1 MIAFGQGSSAARAIL
16 LLASLI
22 AFLLALPS
30 LAAARDQADWSGVW
44 DSRWRDGGAVMIL
57 QQTDDRVFGTYPALE
72 GIIEGRIEGR
82 VLSGTWRDD
91 FGIGTFTF
99 AISPDGDS
107 FTGRFGTGEWW
118 TAARVGEFQATRFIA
133 TPDASTPEATMRG
146 FLMAGNDSRE
156 GRTDRIAPAMD
167 LLDFSEDE
175 EPVSSGDRLRLATKL
190 FRILDQ
196 LTIRVRHLPAPEEG
210 ADTVDT
216 VLRQAGTNVSVAL
229 TFRRAETEDGAPA
242 WLIVVPPAEQMER
255 DLRRLLVRRDGELRH
270 SREHHDLQSPRDT
283 MRTFIEQRHVLEDG
297 RNQLFLRTMD
307 LSRVAAATRAEYGE
321 LQGRFLKRVIDR
333 IGFVLWQEIPDNPD
347 QRAPYV
353 HFRHPDGD
361 IEIVPIEQEDGRRI
375 WQFSA
380 DTVDAARRLYV
391 ALEDMPVAEGLVQ
404 EPPATAF
411 FEVRDRM
418 RALDR
423 RLMNDVF
430 GAEMW
435 QIIGLG
441 IWLIISLPLSWVLA
455 WLVAKVFRLDRA
467 TGDLMSAKARFLWPL
482 RLIFVAVLGLVA
494 LRLLGF
500 PQAIEL
506 ALRTAL
512 WLVLTIAG
520 GWLAFHLVNKVS
532 SWFAPSADKGR
543 FQDAM
548 LHSLATSIT
557 KILVIIGAALLLAE
571 ALSLPYQGVLAG
583 LGIGGLAVALA
594 AQSTLANFIAGLTL
608 LADKPVKV
616 GDFCKFG
623 DQIGTIESIG
633 LRSVKVRSLG
643 RTLISIP
650 NAEFVNLF
658 LENFTKRDQIWLHKI
673 LNLRYETT
681 PDQLRWVLAEI
692 RKLLLQHPQVT
703 ALPAR
708 ARFVSFGEHSL
719 DIEIFAYVRTT
730 DFDTFLAVQEDLY
743 LRIIDIVDQSG
754 TGFAFPST
762 VNYLARDSGI
772 DADRKSRAEAIV
784 KQWREEDELPFPE
797 FDQKTRFGL
806 MDQIEYPPE
815 GSPGGRRA
823 LEKRDRERE
832 A

>member
-1 MIAFGQGSSAARAIL
+1 MIAFRRRGRAARSGV

-30 LAAARDQADWSGVW
+30 LAAARDQVDWSGVW

-72 GIIEGRIEGR
+72 GIIEGRVDGR
-82 VLSGTWRDD
+82 LLEGTWRDPS
-91 FGIGTFTF
+91 GSGMFTF
-99 AISPDGDS
+99 AIAPGGDS
-107 FTGRFGTGEWW
+107 FAGRFGSGEWW
-118 TAARVGEFQATRFIA
+118 TAERVGDFHAAWLTES
-133 TPDASTPEATMRG
+133 PDASTPKVTMRA
-146 FLMAGNDSRE
+146 FLMAGNDTRE
-156 GRTDRIAPAMD
+156 GRTDRVAPALD
-167 LLDFSEDE
+167 LLDFSEYED
-175 EPVSSGDRLRLATKL
+175 PIPSGDQLRLATKL

-196 LTIRVRHLPAPEEG
+196 LTIRLRHLPAPEEG
-210 ADTVDT
+210 SDTVQT
-216 VLRQAGTNVSVAL
+216 VLRQAGTDIPVEL
-229 TFRRAETEDGAPA
+229 TFRLDDTRDGSPS
-242 WLIVVPPAEQMER
+242 WLIVVPPAEQMEQ
-255 DLRRLLVRRDGELRH
+255 DLERLLVRRDGELPH
-270 SREHHDLQSPRDT
+270 PREHHDLLSPRDT
-283 MRTFIEQRHVLEDG
+283 MRTFIEQRYNLRDG
-297 RNQLFLRTMD
+297 HNALFLTTMD

-333 IGFVLWQEIPDNPD
+333 IGYVIWQEIPDNPD

-353 HFRHPDGD
+353 HFRHPVGD
-361 IEIVPIEQEDGRRI
+361 IEIVPIEQDDGRRI

-380 DTVDAARRLYV
+380 DTVEAGRRLYV
-391 ALEDMPVAEGLVQ
+391 ALEDMPLAEQLAG
-404 EPPATAF
+404 EPVTTAF

-423 RLMNDVF
+423 RLLNEVF
-430 GAEMW
+430 GAEVW
-435 QIIGLG
+435 QILGLAV
-441 IWLIISLPLSWVLA
+441 WLVVSIPLSWILA
-455 WLVAKVFRLDRA
+455 WLVAKAFRLNQA
-467 TGDLMSAKARFLWPL
+467 TGDLMSANARFLWPL

-500 PQAIEL
+500 PQAIDV
-506 ALRTAL
+506 ALRTAM
-512 WLVLTIAG
+512 WLVLTVAG
-520 GWLAFHLVNKVS
+520 GWLAFHLVNKIS
-532 SWFAPSADKGR
+532 SWFAPSGDKGR

-548 LHSLATSIT
+548 LHSLATSIA
-557 KILVIIGAALLLAE
+557 KILVIIAAAMLLAE

-643 RTLISIP
+643 RTVVSIP

-692 RKLLLQHPQVT
+692 RKLLLRHPQVT

-719 DIEIFAYVRTT
+719 DVEIFAYVRTT

-823 LEKRDRERE
+823 LEKRDQERD